1 MTATEAPDTEH
12 TTDPL
17 TARVVRSSAFHIH
30 PDLEGQPLALPAR
43 RIAAFAIDVAL
54 LLVPSLLVALVAA
67 LGALAVR
74 EPAGFDAAWRTIRN
88 TTDDPAEER
97 LLRGQVAALL
107 VRIDAQG
114 VPPALA
120 LAVEDG
126 NLTRASEI
134 LEDYD
139 INFQLGPGG
148 GSPLRAK
155 QIRVDLDEL
164 IPGVLRGAALFGVA
178 GLYFTLLTAGGRR
191 TIGKRFMGTS
201 ARALDGRP
209 LTLWDSFER
218 FGGYFATA
226 GTFGLGLLDLWRE
239 PNRRLA
245 HDRLAN
251 TVVVDT
257 RPALP
262 DHARIAIPP
271 LLIYVVIYR
280 AAVVFDRWMPLPA
293 VPVALA
299 RPASALLVLAWA
311 ILFFWSFRRIADDR
325 YAGRDRRS
333 PRRVLVTEGP
343 YRLTRNPIYLSMLF
357 LYAAIALWFAHVWP
371 LVLLPLV
378 VWTVQK
384 FVVKGEES
392 YLERR
397 FGDEYRRYQKAV
409 RRWV

>member
-1 MTATEAPDTEH
+1 MTATEAPGTEH

-30 PDLEGQPLALPAR
+30 PDLEGQPLALPSR

-67 LGALAVR
+67 IGALAVR
-74 EPAGFDAAWRTIRN
+74 EPESLDAAWRTIRN
-88 TTDDPAEER
+88 TTEDPAEER
-97 LLRGQVAALL
+97 QLREQVAALL

-120 LAVEDG
+120 LAVEEG
-126 NLTRASEI
+126 NLTRAGEI

-201 ARALDGRP
+201 ARALDGRS

-262 DHARIAIPP
+262 DHPHIAIPP
-271 LLIYVVIYR
+271 LLLYVVTYR
-280 AAVVFDRWMPLPA
+280 IGVGFDRRLPVPA
-293 VPVALA
+293 VPDALA
-299 RPASALLVLAWA
+299 RPASALLILAWA
-311 ILFFWSFRRIADDR
+311 ILFFWSFRRMR
-325 YAGRDRRS
+325 TAGTLVGS
-333 PRRVLVTEGP
+333 SQPATVLVTEGP
-343 YRLTRNPIYLSMLF
+343 FRLTRNPIYLSMLL

-371 LVLLPLV
+371 LVFLPLV

-397 FGDEYRRYQKAV
+397 FGDEYRRYRKAV